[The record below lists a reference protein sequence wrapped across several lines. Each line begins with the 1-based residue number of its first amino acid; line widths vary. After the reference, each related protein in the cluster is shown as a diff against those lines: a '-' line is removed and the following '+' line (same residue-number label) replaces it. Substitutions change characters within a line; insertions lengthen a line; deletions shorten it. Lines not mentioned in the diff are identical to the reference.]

1 MFFNFQNGFN
11 GGNDMKRTTFFLFS
25 FFYVVMIG
33 ATASAADTYKS
44 LRGDTD
50 IPAKSTAPVA
60 MDWKPAKST
69 IARTFDLQPPLI
81 PHDIAD
87 YDVNTSENACLEC
100 HADPDS
106 DATKLSKTHFMDRD
120 GKTHDKVSSLR
131 YFCLQCHVGQVD
143 AKPLV
148 ENTFQTK

>member
-1 MFFNFQNGFN
+1 
-11 GGNDMKRTTFFLFS
+11 MKRTVFFLFS
-25 FFYVVMIG
+25 IICVFTFAANV
-33 ATASAADTYKS
+33 SADEKYTS

-50 IPAKSTAPVA
+50 IPAKSTTVPVK
-60 MDWKPAKST
+60 MDWKPSNS
-69 IARTFDLQPPLI
+69 IPRTFDLQPPLV
-81 PHDIAD
+81 PHDIVD
-87 YDVNTSENACLEC
+87 YEVNTQENGCLEC

-106 DATKLSKTHFMDRD
+106 DAPKLSKTHFMDRD

-148 ENTFQTK
+148 ENTFQAK

>member
-1 MFFNFQNGFN
+1 
-11 GGNDMKRTTFFLFS
+11 MKRTVFFLFT
-25 FFYVVMIG
+25 FVCVFTFAANV
-33 ATASAADTYKS
+33 SAAEKYKS

-50 IPAKSTAPVA
+50 ISAKSTTVPAK
-60 MDWKPAKST
+60 MDWKETDST

-81 PHDIAD
+81 PHDTED
-87 YDVNTSENACLEC
+87 YEVNTEENACLEC

-106 DATKLSKTHFMDRD
+106 DAPKLSKTHFMDRD

-148 ENTFQTK
+148 ENTFQAK